1 MGESKGECKAV
12 FEITVEE
19 IFAQVLEVEAESK
32 EQALSRAKEM
42 YQKGNVTLD
51 LCEVEFR

>member
-1 MGESKGECKAV
+1 MGDLKGECMEV

-32 EQALSRAKEM
+32 EQALSRAREM
-42 YQKGNVTLD
+42 YQNGNVTLD